1 MTDAFTKF
9 SVAVTTNNQQ
19 ALTVAKALVERW
31 FHVYGIPSRIHS
43 DQGKSFDNKIIDA
56 LCKMYGVER
65 TMTSPYNPR
74 GNWQCER
81 FNRTMFGLLKTLT
94 KEQKGDWPSHLPALT
109 FTYNATPHSTTGY
122 QPQELMFGQKAP
134 APCDNWLGLRQYN
147 DDKSISKVVWVDK
160 QFAKIVQAN
169 RRALKSIQARAKI
182 NERSSGDKDFDIP
195 IGNLVLLRDHPEG
208 RNKTQDDYKPDLFEV
223 TGKHSDPNAFFVK
236 PLDGKGPVKQ
246 VNRRQ
251 MFDLGVMERERREG
265 ESDQIEEDPE
275 VPKAPAYHP
284 RVKIATKPQG
294 HQYYLR
300 SKGPAPIPAPR
311 VSRVR
316 SQGVKLD
323 QSPVASELLECSRL

>member
-1 MTDAFTKF
+1 
-9 SVAVTTNNQQ
+9 
-19 ALTVAKALVERW
+19 
-31 FHVYGIPSRIHS
+31 
-43 DQGKSFDNKIIDA
+43 
-56 LCKMYGVER
+56 
-65 TMTSPYNPR
+65 
-74 GNWQCER
+74 
-81 FNRTMFGLLKTLT
+81 
-94 KEQKGDWPSHLPALT
+94 
-109 FTYNATPHSTTGY
+109 
-122 QPQELMFGQKAP
+122 MFGQKAP

-147 DDKSISKVVWVDK
+147 DDKSISKVVLVDK
-160 QFAKIVQAN
+160 QFEKIVQAN
-169 RRALKSIQARAKI
+169 KRALKSIQARAKV
-182 NERSSGDKDFDIP
+182 NKRSSGDKDFDIP

-208 RNKTQDDYKPDLFEV
+208 RNKIQDDYKLDLFEV

-275 VPKAPAYHP
+275 VPKAPVYHP

-294 HQYYLR
+294 HQYHLR

-323 QSPVASELLECSRL
+323 QSRVASELLECSRL